1 MDGKTEGGH
10 AGEQPVSSTRKERG
24 RNGGFFI
31 DLLTVLI
38 MVIKYVFNTYVET
51 NQVTLSVSICLAE
64 TI

>member
-10 AGEQPVSSTRKERG
+10 AGEQPVNLTRKARG

-64 TI
+64 TV